1 MNYFFI
7 FLLFL
12 LFDVTYSFSESYS
25 ISHYMNNS
33 NYKKINN
40 KQTKKNINKEIS
52 KKSKNDYLKLNTTNV
67 INLKGVIDTKS
78 VNRFLYDFNLVNNK
92 NKLYVFIDS
101 PGGSVEDGY
110 KIITE
115 FQKYNIT
122 CIVDKA
128 YSMAFAIL
136 QVCDKRYLLPHGK
149 IMQHQI
155 SLGIMNEFGKIK
167 SYLDF
172 VGQME
177 YELLNIQSKKIG
189 ITPDDLKNRTNN
201 EWWLFGKNA
210 LKENCA
216 DKIINVE
223 CTNQLTRETYV
234 ISDGMYDYVYSRC
247 PLIPNYLEK
256 IQNNKNNKDFIYFI

>member
-177 YELLNIQSKKIG
+177 YELLNIQSKK
-189 ITPDDLKNRTNN
+189 
-201 EWWLFGKNA
+201 
-210 LKENCA
+210 
-216 DKIINVE
+216 
-223 CTNQLTRETYV
+223 
-234 ISDGMYDYVYSRC
+234 
-247 PLIPNYLEK
+247 
-256 IQNNKNNKDFIYFI
+256 

>member
-12 LFDVTYSFSESYS
+12 FIDSTFSFSESYS
-25 ISHYMNNS
+25 IAQYMNNS
-33 NYKKINN
+33 YYKKIND
-40 KQTKKNINKEIS
+40 KQTNKNTNKSIS

-78 VNRFLYDFNLVNNK
+78 VNRFLYDFNLIK
-92 NKLYVFIDS
+92 DKSKLNVFIDS

-115 FQKYNIT
+115 FQKYNVT

-172 VGQME
+172 VSQME
-177 YELLNIQSKKIG
+177 HELLNIQSEKIG
-189 ITPDDLKNRTNN
+189 ITSDDLKNRTNN

-223 CTNQLTRETYV
+223 CTNQLTRETYI